1 MNLLRFF
8 KKCKKGLD
16 VVFLNAKASYSQ
28 AGEDT
33 IIEYLFESIK
43 INKPSYLEIGTNQP
57 KICNNTYNFYLKGC
71 KGVCIEPD
79 VSMISSIKKARP
91 HDTILNIGI
100 SKETSSNASFYLF
113 PKAVNGWSTFSKEE
127 AEIRKSESGI
137 NYEVKEVELRNIN
150 AVIEEYFDAYPNF
163 ISLDVEGLDLEILQS
178 LNFEKYQPEVICVET
193 ISFGYLTNTETKIN
207 SIAEFMYQ
215 KGYAVY
221 ADTHINTIFCRRS
234 LFNFMN
240 N

>member
-16 VVFLNAKASYSQ
+16 VILLNAKASYSQ

-33 IIEYLFESIK
+33 IIEYLFDSIK
-43 INKPSYLEIGTNQP
+43 ICKPSYLEIGTNQP
-57 KICNNTYNFYLKGC
+57 KICNNTYSFYLKGC

-79 VSMISSIKKARP
+79 VEMVNTIKRTRP
-91 HDTILNIGI
+91 NDTVLNIGI
-100 SKETSSNASFYLF
+100 ASKSTGSAVFYLF
-113 PKAVNGWSTFSKEE
+113 PKIYNGWSTFSKEE

-137 NYEVKEVELRNIN
+137 NYQIKNVELKNIN
-150 AVIEEYFDAYPNF
+150 TIIREYFNPYPNF
-163 ISLDVEGLDLEILQS
+163 ISLDVEGFDLEILES
-178 LNFEKYQPEVICVET
+178 LNFDKYKPEVICAET
-193 ISFGYLTNTETKIN
+193 ISFGYLTNSEKKIS
-207 SIAEFMYQ
+207 SIAEFMFQ

-221 ADTHINTIFCRRS
+221 ADTHINTIFCRKD
-234 LFNFMN
+234 LFNFLN